1 MTLDE
6 QIKQFEDFVTK
17 IENVKKLNTDEYF
30 MTANQQS
37 IDDHENLIS
46 WLKELQLYRKGVA
59 ETFHKITE
67 LENSTYEMLENFQ
80 PTRANGKST
89 GQLVTHI
96 VISGMNK
103 AFTRCLSIMHEELDI
118 TEEDIK

>member
-1 MTLDE
+1 MTLQE
-6 QIKQFEDFVTK
+6 QIDQFEDFVKK
-17 IENVKKLNTDEYF
+17 IENAKKFNTEEYF
-30 MTANQQS
+30 VTANQQS

-59 ETFHKITE
+59 ETFHKITG
-67 LENSTYEMLENFQ
+67 LENSTLEMLKNL

-89 GQLVTHI
+89 EQLVTHVMI
-96 VISGMNK
+96 GGMNK
-103 AFTRCLSIMHEELDI
+103 AFTRCLAIMHEELDI